1 MPREA
6 DAKAEADAVRV
17 NHHHNDNQDSPS
29 QPPDST
35 SHAPTNH
42 HSPSLRPSEG
52 RQASRRMSLEVVAE
66 AQSDVDGFVKELDQT
81 RRQLDDQIHKF
92 IAQKERVH
100 ALRARVAHTLSRPT
114 RALHTD
120 LWESL
125 AHYPP
130 ADQPSGASDTKRDAQ
145 GTNDKSHECGN
156 ELLSLFTPVYLPLL
170 ESRPLGPSRSPSA
183 PALSDTDD
191 SSTIVDDRQALQRA
205 NTDPA
210 GDNKSL
216 SYRRGLG
223 SRAPSSGSDQGRSL
237 VSALRSR
244 SDGPRLSNQKR
255 ISLIAGDEVVVP
267 SDNIFSSIARDS
279 NHRPDDESGARH
291 IEVQT
296 PAHHPHYDQHPEAWS
311 RHNDKMA
318 SYNGLTGDFYG
329 YFNYRPVARPGA
341 DWHYGE
347 GVDWAGKVIAKVSG
361 KSIEGS
367 MQETIWKLPGMLNIT
382 FHPESKS
389 SA

>member
-1 MPREA
+1 MPGEA

-42 HSPSLRPSEG
+42 HSPN
-52 RQASRRMSLEVVAE
+52 
-66 AQSDVDGFVKELDQT
+66 GFVKELDQI

-92 IAQKERVH
+92 IAQNERVE

-145 GTNDKSHECGN
+145 GTNDKSHECES
-156 ELLSLFTPVYLPLL
+156 ELLDLFTPVYLPLL
-170 ESRPLGPSRSPSA
+170 ESRPLGPSRSPFA
-183 PALSDTDD
+183 PALGDTDD

-210 GDNKSL
+210 DDNESL

-223 SRAPSSGSDQGRSL
+223 PRAPSSG
-237 VSALRSR
+237 
-244 SDGPRLSNQKR
+244 
-255 ISLIAGDEVVVP
+255 
-267 SDNIFSSIARDS
+267 
-279 NHRPDDESGARH
+279 
-291 IEVQT
+291 
-296 PAHHPHYDQHPEAWS
+296 
-311 RHNDKMA
+311 
-318 SYNGLTGDFYG
+318 
-329 YFNYRPVARPGA
+329 
-341 DWHYGE
+341 
-347 GVDWAGKVIAKVSG
+347 
-361 KSIEGS
+361 
-367 MQETIWKLPGMLNIT
+367 
-382 FHPESKS
+382 
-389 SA
+389 